1 MQFGPQIVTS
11 GLALNVDFA
20 NLYFNSEAASD
31 VIFSNDA
38 LTTSNSNFFN
48 WQSGT
53 IDAVY
58 EDGPFNQV
66 ETVSRFNTN
75 NSGGGINNP
84 WHVGSNFTSSELSS
98 GIPYIADY
106 FTKTTTDRYVRSN
119 FTYDV
124 NSATYTELDYGVHK
138 SGQWKRILHH
148 YSYTTGTITPRYF
161 IVDRNDT
168 PAGVIYNY
176 RTRIYKFK
184 PVNTAGD
191 SSFTYATG
199 RLKANVSDDN
209 TIRFYGAA
217 GSSNGPEYI
226 SFNDSYS
233 LTSSANKF
241 SYEILVSP
249 TASTAADNIVMGKV
263 GFNAGIL
270 QVGLSFGMYAWGY
283 YSGYNQYASS
293 SYATTVN
300 NWYHMVGTYD
310 SDVLRFYVNGNQVG
324 SPSSTVTG
332 ILTYSNFLSI
342 GGSADEANNKT
353 YPYSASCKVALF
365 RMYKGILSTSQIQ
378 SNFNTVRSRYNI

>member
-31 VIFSNDA
+31 VVFSNDA
-38 LTTSNSNFFN
+38 LTTSNSSFFN

-66 ETVSRFNTN
+66 ELVSRFNTN

-84 WHVGSNFTSSELSS
+84 YHVFSNFTSAQLTS
-98 GIPYIADY
+98 GEAYIADY
-106 FTKTTTDRYVRSN
+106 FTKTTSDRLVRSN

-124 NSATYTELDYGVHK
+124 NSATYTELNYGVHK

-148 YSYTTGTITPRYF
+148 YSYTTGTTTPRYF
-161 IVDRNDT
+161 IVDANDT
-168 PAGVIYNY
+168 PAGVIYKY

-191 SSFTYATG
+191 SAFSYYTG

-209 TIRFYGAA
+209 TIRFYAAA
-217 GSSNGPEYI
+217 GTSSGPEYI
-226 SFNDSYS
+226 AFNDSYS
-233 LTSSANKF
+233 FTNTANKF
-241 SYEILVSP
+241 SYEVIVSP
-249 TASTAADNIVMGKV
+249 TTNIAGEGIVMGKV

-270 QVGLSFGMYAWGY
+270 QGGLNFRMNAWGLAGSY
-283 YSGYNQYASS
+283 FQIATT
-293 SYATTVN
+293 SYATTLN

-310 SDVLRFYVNGNQVG
+310 NSFLRFYVNGNLIG
-324 SPSSTVTG
+324 SPVSTANM
-332 ILTYSNFLSI
+332 LTYGNYLSL
-342 GGSADEANNKT
+342 GGNADESTNKSF
-353 YPYSASCKVALF
+353 PYSAGCKVALF
-365 RMYKGILSTSQIQ
+365 RMYKGDLSLSQIQ